1 MVIGNWSLFDDWL
14 LVLGYLNSEMGEII
28 EDKNLKNKVFV
39 FENRADAGRR
49 LSEFLLDYR
58 GSNSIILAIPA
69 GGVSV
74 GKEIKDA
81 LSLPFDLLVVRKIQ
95 IPWNPEAGFG
105 AINLDG
111 YVIFNEEFLRHLE
124 FPESVISSQVVKTRE
139 ILKKRDELFRKGK
152 LFPSLK
158 NKTAILVDDGLASGY
173 TMIAAIEFV
182 KKRNPSE
189 IVIAVPTGS
198 YKAVRRISSFVDIL
212 YCLNIREGYPYAV
225 AEAYRNW
232 YDLSDEEV
240 LRIIKES

>member
-1 MVIGNWSLFDDWL
+1 MSK
-14 LVLGYLNSEMGEII
+14 II
-28 EDKNLKNKVFV
+28 EDTNLRNKAFI
-39 FENRADAGRR
+39 FENREDAGRR
-49 LSEFLLDYR
+49 LSEFLSDYKD
-58 GSNSIILAIPA
+58 SNSLVLAIPA

-81 LSLPFDLLVVRKIQ
+81 LSLPLDLLVVRKIQ

-111 YVIFNEEFLRHLE
+111 YVIFNDELLSHLGL
-124 FPESVISSQVVKTRE
+124 PEKVINSQIEKTKE
-139 ILKKRDELFRKGK
+139 ILKKRNELFRKEMD
-152 LFPSLK
+152 FPSLQA
-158 NKTAILVDDGLASGY
+158 KTAIIVDDGLASGY

-182 KKRNPSE
+182 KKRNPAK

-198 YKAVRRISSFVDIL
+198 YRTVRRISPSADIL
-212 YCLNIREGYPYAV
+212 YCLNIREGFPYAV

-240 LRIIKES
+240 LSLLNSPQ